1 MKKTLPA
8 ELEAGVGQWQTRL
21 IYPPYPEMFG
31 ARAAK

>member
-8 ELEAGVGQWQTRL
+8 EMEMGVGQWQTRL
-21 IYPPYPEMFG
+21 IYPPYQMPG